1 MCLGLAVAS
10 VRPSLS
16 GPRTMS
22 QQSQFSLL
30 GKRRFLPFFIT
41 QSLGAFNDNIFKQ
54 SLILAILYKL
64 SIDGDRSIYVNLCA
78 LLFILPFFLFS
89 ALAGQFGEKYPK
101 DKLIRIIKFA
111 EIVVMAVG
119 AAGFLF
125 NHLELMLAAL
135 FAMGTH
141 SALFGPVKYSI
152 LPQHLRETELVG
164 GNALVEMGTFLA
176 ILAGT
181 ISAGV
186 MMSSSHYG
194 WIVSAAIV
202 LVACLGFV
210 ASFGIPNAAAASPE
224 MKLNW
229 NIFTQSWATLRMGL
243 GQTPAVSR
251 SIVGNSWFWFVGA
264 IYLTQI
270 PAYAKEW
277 MYGDETVV
285 TLILT
290 VFSVGIA
297 LGSLLCERLSGHKVE
312 IGLVP
317 FGSMGLTIFGLLL
330 WWHSGGFPQNVQA
343 NDWLAILS
351 YGQGWL
357 VLFDILGIGVFG
369 GFYIVP
375 LYALIQSRTPVK
387 ERSRVIAANNILN
400 ALFMVVSAIVS
411 ILLLSFAKLS
421 IPQLFLAI
429 SLMNIAVNIYIF
441 KIVPEFTM
449 RFMIWLLGHSM
460 YRVEHRDLNRIP
472 DEGAALLVCN
482 HVSFVDALLIA
493 GAVRRPIRFVMYY
506 KIYQLPVLNF
516 IFRTAGTIPIA
527 GRNEDM
533 QIYEQ
538 SFKRIAQY
546 LAEGELVCI
555 FPEGKLTTDG
565 EINGFKNGMSRIIE
579 QTPVP
584 VIPLAL
590 QGLWGSFFSRDPSK
604 TLFRRLWSR
613 VVLVAGSP
621 IAADVATPV
630 DVREEVKALRGK
642 VQ

>member
-1 MCLGLAVAS
+1 
-10 VRPSLS
+10 
-16 GPRTMS
+16 MS

-101 DKLIRIIKFA
+101 DKLIRIIKFG
-111 EIVVMAVG
+111 EIVIMVVG
-119 AAGFLF
+119 AAGFLL

-152 LPQHLRETELVG
+152 LPQHLRESELVG

-186 MMSSSHYG
+186 MMSSSQYA
-194 WIVSAAIV
+194 WVVAAAIV
-202 LVACLGFV
+202 LVACLGFL
-210 ASFGIPNAAAASPE
+210 ASFGIPRAEAASPE

-285 TLILT
+285 TLILA
-290 VFSVGIA
+290 VFSIGIA

-343 NDWLAILS
+343 NDWLAVLS
-351 YGQGWL
+351 SGQGWL

-375 LYALIQSRTPVK
+375 LYALIQSRTPLK

-411 ILLLSFAKLS
+411 ILLLSVAKLS
-421 IPQLFLAI
+421 IPQLFLAV
-429 SLMNIAVNIYIF
+429 SVMNIAVNIYIF

-460 YRVEHRDLNRIP
+460 YRVEHRNLDRIP

-533 QIYEQ
+533 DIYET

-565 EINGFKNGMSRIIE
+565 EINGFKNGMSRIIQE
-579 QTPVP
+579 TPVP

>member
-1 MCLGLAVAS
+1 
-10 VRPSLS
+10 
-16 GPRTMS
+16 
-22 QQSQFSLL
+22 
-30 GKRRFLPFFIT
+30 
-41 QSLGAFNDNIFKQ
+41 
-54 SLILAILYKL
+54 L

-101 DKLIRIIKFA
+101 DKLIRIIKFG
-111 EIVVMAVG
+111 EIVIMVVG

-152 LPQHLRETELVG
+152 LPQHLRESELVG

-186 MMSSSHYG
+186 MMSSSQYA
-194 WIVSAAIV
+194 WVVAAAIV
-202 LVACLGFV
+202 LVACLGFL
-210 ASFGIPNAAAASPE
+210 ASFGIPRAEAASPE

-285 TLILT
+285 TLILA
-290 VFSVGIA
+290 VFSIGIA

-343 NDWLAILS
+343 NDWLAVLS
-351 YGQGWL
+351 SGQGWL

-375 LYALIQSRTPVK
+375 LYALIQSRTPLK

-411 ILLLSFAKLS
+411 ILLLSVAKLS
-421 IPQLFLAI
+421 IPQLFLAV
-429 SLMNIAVNIYIF
+429 SVMNIAVNIYIF

-460 YRVEHRDLNRIP
+460 YRVEHRNLDRIP

-533 QIYEQ
+533 DIYET

-565 EINGFKNGMSRIIE
+565 EINGFKNGMSRIIQE
-579 QTPVP
+579 TPVP